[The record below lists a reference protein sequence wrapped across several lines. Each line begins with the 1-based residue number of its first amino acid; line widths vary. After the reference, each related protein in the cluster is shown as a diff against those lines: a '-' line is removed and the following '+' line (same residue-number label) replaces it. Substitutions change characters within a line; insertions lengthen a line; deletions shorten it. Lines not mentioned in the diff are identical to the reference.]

1 MPLKAHAMNYQ
12 RIFMVAVCCFS
23 AALTQQLNAFTPQE
37 NPKDLEGRWD
47 MVIQK
52 EGQELPSWLEIEHS
66 GNHTLVGRFVYAFG
80 SARPIAVVNVTN
92 GKFNF
97 SIPPQWEPGT
107 RNMDFEG
114 ELIDGK
120 LKGTMMYTDG
130 KSYPWTAE
138 RAPLLKRNG
147 QPVWG
152 KPIQLFNGVDLKGW
166 RALGEN
172 QWVVE
177 DGVLRSPKS
186 GANLVSEET
195 FTDFKLHVEFR
206 YEKGSN
212 SGVYLRGRYE
222 VQIEDDKGKEPWK
235 GYLGAIYGFLTPSEM
250 AAKEPG
256 EWQTYDITLIGRM
269 VTVVANGKT
278 IISNQEIPGIT
289 GGAIDSKEGE
299 PGPILFQGDHGP
311 IDFRNIVITPAK

>member
-1 MPLKAHAMNYQ
+1 MKNRFSRNASFFLFSLVL
-12 RIFMVAVCCFS
+12 ISVAS
-23 AALTQQLNAFTPQE
+23 YAQSPTAS
-37 NPKDLEGRWD
+37 LEGRWD
-47 MVIQK
+47 LVVEKDGKQI
-52 EGQELPSWLEIEHS
+52 PSWLEIEHS
-66 GNHTLVGRFVYAFG
+66 GRATLVGRFCYAFG
-80 SARPIAVVNVTN
+80 SARPVAVVNVN
-92 GKFNF
+92 NNKFSF
-97 SIPPQWEPGT
+97 SIPPQWEPGS

-114 ELIDGK
+114 ELVGDQ
-120 LKGTMMYTDG
+120 LKGTMVYTDG
-130 KSYPWTAE
+130 NTSNWTGV
-138 RAPLLKRNG
+138 RAPLLNRDKE
-147 QPVWG
+147 PVWD
-152 KPIQLFNGVDLKGW
+152 KPVTLFNGKDLTGW
-166 RALGEN
+166 KALGEN

-177 DGVLRSPKS
+177 DGILRSKKS
-186 GANLVSEET
+186 GANLVSEKT

-235 GYLGAIYGFLTPSEM
+235 GYLGAVYGLITPSEM
-250 AAKEPG
+250 AAKEAG

-278 IISNQEIPGIT
+278 IISNQRIDGIT